1 MYISR
6 VSFTAVN
13 LWAMIKYDIIQAT
26 FIKLFFEAIWPLIRV
41 LILYLEVPHLDPWI
55 LFSMTQFQ
63 ICNVVHFY
71 SFWAETFRQK
81 MKKYQYLHILIY
93 LVFIVLCEF
102 PFFFMMLVDYI
113 SQYSSPRNTFI
124 WTQNTYQNS
133 RSKNLS

>member
-26 FIKLFFEAIWPLIRV
+26 FIKLFFEAIWSLIRV
-41 LILYLEVPHLDPWI
+41 LIFYLEVPHLDPWI

-63 ICNVVHFY
+63 FCNVVHFY
-71 SFWAETFRQK
+71 SFWAETFWQK

-102 PFFFMMLVDYI
+102 PFFSWDASGLYI
-113 SQYSSPRNTFI
+113 SIFLSKEHI
-124 WTQNTYQNS
+124 HMNS
-133 RSKNLS
+133 EYMSKF